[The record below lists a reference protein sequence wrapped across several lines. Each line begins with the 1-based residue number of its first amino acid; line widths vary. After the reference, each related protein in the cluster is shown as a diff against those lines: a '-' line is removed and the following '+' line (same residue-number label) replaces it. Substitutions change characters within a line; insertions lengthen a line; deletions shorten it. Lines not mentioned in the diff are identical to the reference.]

1 MHTLTKL
8 KEWRRLLPL
17 ILIPLTLLL
26 SLPAVGQSLFQD
38 AQNSRSAPRAIGLD
52 PNQLLKPTEAFKPA
66 LHLKSIEEGEITLL
80 WDIHP
85 DYYLYKNKIDISL
98 LNANAELISLDLP
111 PGKEHTD
118 EFFGK
123 QEIYDEPQIFTLQ
136 LENIEALNRAHIH
149 IEAQGCAKSGFCF
162 APQTWELSTLINP
175 DIDPANDPLKT
186 ETAEIAPPSLSEHD
200 RLTQYLL
207 DNRYLAI
214 PLFFLLGLLLSF
226 TPCVLPMLPILSGI
240 LTGQGNLSVRKGF
253 TISLVYVLSMGLI
266 YTLLGLLAAFLGKG
280 LASYLQHSY
289 VLIGFGAIFV
299 ILSLSMFGVYQLQM
313 PSFIQSRLSNISN
326 QQSGRNNYI
335 GVAIMGMLSALIVG
349 PCVTAP
355 LIGIIGLV
363 AQSQDYL
370 LGGIT
375 LFSMSMGMGV
385 PLLILG
391 ASSGH
396 LLPKAGAWMDHVKT
410 LFGFMLLGLAA
421 YFIGRT
427 LPQFWEQTLYAVISL
442 ATFIWLIIAL
452 TENKSGRLFFG
463 LLALLTLGFG
473 IHSIQEAKRPIETAL
488 FTNIKGISGLNSAL
502 ETHRG
507 EVVMLEFNADWCVAC
522 KEMEKHVFSDP
533 TVRNKMGEMALLM
546 SDVTK
551 NDKEDQRLQEHFTIY
566 GPPAILFF
574 DKEGQE
580 LSDFRVMGSVSKEEF
595 LQHIEY
601 LLEHYR

>member
-1 MHTLTKL
+1 MYNLTKL
-8 KEWRRLLPL
+8 KHWLLFL
-17 ILIPLTLLL
+17 LASLGLLLTLSTPLE
-26 SLPAVGQSLFQD
+26 AQSLFQSS
-38 AQNSRSAPRAIGLD
+38 QGGAPRSIGLD
-52 PNQLLKPTEAFKPA
+52 PNKLLKPTEAFKPA
-66 LHLKSIEEGEITLL
+66 LHLKSLEAGEVALL
-80 WDIHP
+80 WEINP
-85 DYYLYKNKIDISL
+85 DYYLYKNKIDITLKNS
-98 LNANAELISLDLP
+98 NAKLTSIDFP
-111 PGKEHTD
+111 QGKDHSD
-118 EFFGK
+118 EFFGE
-123 QEIYDEPQIFTLQ
+123 QEIYDDSQIVILHIENLTELNTAHFT
-136 LENIEALNRAHIH
+136 

-162 APQTWELSTLINP
+162 APQTWELQTLINP
-175 DIDPANDPLKT
+175 TVDPENDILTATIPT
-186 ETAEIAPPSLSEHD
+186 EVAPPALSEHD

-289 VLIGFGAIFV
+289 VLIGFGAIFI

-396 LLPKAGAWMDHVKT
+396 LLPKAGAWMDQVKT

-427 LPQFWEQTLYAVISL
+427 LPQFWEQSLYAAIAL
-442 ATFIWLIIAL
+442 ATFIWLMIAL
-452 TENKSGRLFFG
+452 ADNKSGRLFFG

-473 IHSIQEAKRPIETAL
+473 IHSIQEAKRPIETAI
-488 FTNIKGISGLNSAL
+488 FTNIKGISGLNEAL
-502 ETHRG
+502 EIHRG

-533 TVRNKMGEMALLM
+533 IVRNKMGEMALLM

-551 NDKEDQRLQEHFTIY
+551 NDKDDQRLQEHFTIY

-574 DKEGQE
+574 DKEGRE
-580 LSDFRVMGSVSKEEF
+580 LPDFRVMGSVSKAEF

-601 LLEHYR
+601 LLEHYL